1 MRAMPTLP
9 RFSFAIASMLTLSLA
24 ACSDDAN
31 PLVGGESAEGGG
43 AEGGDAPLGGNPPQ
57 GGSSEGGA
65 PAGGAG
71 DGGSGGAPEKPIE
84 FQDSYA
90 LDAQFPE
97 GGAYDPETGT
107 FYVGS
112 LLDGSVHSVNATTS
126 SEAVLFT
133 ESAPGTW
140 WTLGMDVDVARRKL
154 WVCAMNDDD
163 DPRSGHVWIFDL
175 ETGERT
181 AAYDLRDAA
190 EDASCTDVAVT
201 SDGLAYVTDR
211 EQGNVYVVDEDFGP
225 SLFTYSPDLEAAL
238 VGQNSVVVLPDESAL
253 LAILYSPSSL
263 ARIDLATG
271 EVAEVEIDGKFS
283 DFSFLAGA
291 DGMTYRDGSVYVAFT
306 SVLIR
311 VTPSFADWSQAT
323 SEYEDVPSGMTDVI
337 STPGGLYLLNGQA
350 IRFALGSET
359 DPFEL
364 KRYTGNL

>member
-1 MRAMPTLP
+1 MPRA
-9 RFSFAIASMLTLSLA
+9 RRRRA
-24 ACSDDAN
+24 ACRSRRGRAASSDA
-31 PLVGGESAEGGG
+31 AE
-43 AEGGDAPLGGNPPQ
+43 
-57 GGSSEGGA
+57 GGSSESGAPAGGA
-65 PAGGAG
+65 PAGGN
-71 DGGSGGAPEKPIE
+71 GGAPEKPIE
-84 FQDSYA
+84 FQDSYP
-90 LDAQFPE
+90 LEAQFPE
-97 GGAYDPETGT
+97 GGSYDPETGT
-107 FYVGS
+107 FYFGS
-112 LLDGSVHSVNATTS
+112 LFDGSVHSLDAS
-126 SEAVLFT
+126 SGAETVLFS

-140 WTLGMDVDVARRKL
+140 WTLGMDVDVTRRRL

-181 AAYDLRDAA
+181 AAYHLRDAA
-190 EDASCTDVAVT
+190 EDASCTDVAIT

-211 EQGNVYVVDEDFGP
+211 EQRNVYVVDEDFGP
-225 SLFTYSPDLEAAL
+225 SLFTFSDDLEAAIA
-238 VGQNSVVVLPDESAL
+238 GQNSVVVLPDESAL

-263 ARIDLATG
+263 ARIDLTTG
-271 EVAEVEIDGKFS
+271 DVTVVEIDGKFS

-291 DGMTYRDGSVYVAFT
+291 DGMTYREGSVYVAFT

-311 VTPSFADWSQAT
+311 VTPSFSDWSQAT

-364 KRYTGNL
+364 KRYTGKL

>member
-1 MRAMPTLP
+1 MSIARCLP
-9 RFSFAIASMLTLSLA
+9 FATVLALSFIG
-24 ACSDDAN
+24 CSDDGN
-31 PLVGGESAEGGG
+31 PLVGGQTAQGGQGEGG
-43 AEGGDAPLGGNPPQ
+43 AIDGD
-57 GGSSEGGA
+57 GGSTHQAGASEGGA
-65 PAGGAG
+65 SAGGAPT
-71 DGGSGGAPEKPIE
+71 GGSGGAPEKPID

-97 GGAYDPETGT
+97 GGAYDAETGA

-112 LLDGSVHSVNATTS
+112 LLDGSVHSVDATTGAES
-126 SEAVLFT
+126 VLFS
-133 ESAPGTW
+133 ESAAGTW

-175 ETGERT
+175 ETGART

-211 EQGNVYVVDEDFGP
+211 EQGNVYVVDEDLGP
-225 SLFTYSPDLEAAL
+225 TLFTSSPDLEAAL

-263 ARIDLATG
+263 ARIDLTTG
-271 EVAEVEIDGKFS
+271 EVSTVEIDGKFS

-364 KRYTGNL
+364 KRYTGSL

>member
-1 MRAMPTLP
+1 MSRLSP
-9 RFSFAIASMLTLSLA
+9 LSLLLFCFSNA
-24 ACSDDAN
+24 ACDDAATD
-31 PLVGGESAEGGG
+31 PTAGGSSGEGASGGTGGG
-43 AEGGDAPLGGNPPQ
+43 AAVGGSPT
-57 GGSSEGGA
+57 GGSSVGGG
-65 PAGGAG
+65 PAGGG
-71 DGGSGGAPEKPIE
+71 PEGGSGGAGGGMEPPIE

-90 LDAQFPE
+90 LAAQFPE

-107 FYVGS
+107 FYFGS
-112 LLDGSVHSVNATTS
+112 LFDGSVNRLDATTS
-126 SEAVLFT
+126 VESVLFS

-140 WTLGMDVDVARRKL
+140 WTLGMDVDVVRRKL

-175 ETGERT
+175 ETGQRT

-190 EDASCTDVAVT
+190 LDASCTDVAVT
-201 SDGLAYVTDR
+201 SDGLGYVTDR
-211 EQGNVYVVDEDFGP
+211 EQGNVYVVDEALGP

-238 VGQNSVVVLPDESAL
+238 VGQNSVIVLPDESAL

-263 ARIDLATG
+263 ARIDLQTGDVAT
-271 EVAEVEIDGKFS
+271 VEIDGKFS

-291 DGMTYRDGSVYVAFT
+291 DGMAYRDGSVYVAFT

-323 SEYEDVPSGMTDVI
+323 SEHEDVPSGMTDVL

-350 IRFALGSET
+350 VRFALGSEP

-364 KRYTGNL
+364 KRYTGDL

>member
-1 MRAMPTLP
+1 MSTSL
-9 RFSFAIASMLTLSLA
+9 RFAFVSLLTFSLA
-24 ACSDDAN
+24 ACSDDTN
-31 PLVGGESAEGGG
+31 PATGGQPPEGGSPGSGGESAGGG
-43 AEGGDAPLGGNPPQ
+43 AD
-57 GGSSEGGA
+57 GGSSDGGA
-65 PAGGAG
+65 PTVGGAPE
-71 DGGSGGAPEKPIE
+71 GGSGGAPEKPIE

-97 GGAYDPETGT
+97 GGAYDGETAA
-107 FYVGS
+107 FYFGS
-112 LLDGSVHSVNATTS
+112 LFDGSVHSLDATS
-126 SEAVLFT
+126 GAESVLFS

-140 WTLGMDVDVARRKL
+140 WTLGMDVDAARRKL

-181 AAYDLRDAA
+181 SAYDLRDAA

-201 SDGLAYVTDR
+201 SDGLGYVTDR
-211 EQGNVYVVDEDFGP
+211 EQGNVYVVDEDSGP
-225 SLFTYSPDLEAAL
+225 ALFTYSADLEAAL

-263 ARIDLATG
+263 ARIDLTTG
-271 EVAEVEIDGKFS
+271 EVATVEIDGKFS
-283 DFSFLAGA
+283 DLSFLAGA
-291 DGMTYRDGSVYVAFT
+291 DGMTCRDGSVYVAFT

-364 KRYTGNL
+364 KRYTGSL